1 MKVIKKY
8 YFSFYF
14 LRIQPYIH
22 EFMEHEEDEDD
33 DNKNI
38 PLSDSE
44 LIKRAGSSSR
54 KTLKPVLDGYSSD
67 NGEVRT
73 KVYNIKSCSSSQKDE
88 NMTIIYMIIREKN
101 RINTKT
107 HRTKHQQI

>member
-1 MKVIKKY
+1 
-8 YFSFYF
+8 
-14 LRIQPYIH
+14 
-22 EFMEHEEDEDD
+22 MEHEEDEDD

-73 KVYNIKSCSSSQKDE
+73 KVCNIKSFSFSQKNE
-88 NMTIIYMIIREKN
+88 NMTIIYMIIGEKKSN
-101 RINTKT
+101 EHKNA
-107 HRTKHQQI
+107 